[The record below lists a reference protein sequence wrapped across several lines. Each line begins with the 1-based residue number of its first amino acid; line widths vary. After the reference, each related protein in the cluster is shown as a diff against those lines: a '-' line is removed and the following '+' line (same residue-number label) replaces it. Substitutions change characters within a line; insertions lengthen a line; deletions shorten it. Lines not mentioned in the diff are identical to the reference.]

1 MHVFMPKDSQIRP
14 YVKKDVG
21 VYTHLSFHWVKLD
34 KKNKHHVTSLHV
46 ISAEQHQVVQS
57 LANIV
62 LIFIYPNFQSI
73 FLIFLNTQINHLK
86 NRIVYYTALQTI

>member
-57 LANIV
+57 LTNIV
-62 LIFIYPNFQSI
+62 LIFIVHVRIKSI
-73 FLIFLNTQINHLK
+73 
-86 NRIVYYTALQTI
+86 YYQQ

>member
-1 MHVFMPKDSQIRP
+1 MPKDSQIRP

-46 ISAEQHQVVQS
+46 ISAEQHQVIQS
-57 LANIV
+57 LTNIV
-62 LIFIYPNFQSI
+62 LIFIYPYFQSI
-73 FLIFLNTQINHLK
+73 FFNFSKHTN
-86 NRIVYYTALQTI
+86 